1 MGKRIIKILKPILD
15 SVLDIIYP
23 EKSNCINCYADD
35 YIGLCPKCIN
45 SIKRIK
51 TEEKIKSFAYYNG
64 AIKKLILELKYKNN
78 FLAAKILGEF
88 ISALIKENNI
98 EADVILYVPLSKRS
112 YKKRGYNQSK
122 LIANIVSEKCNI
134 EISNSLIKVKNT
146 KEQKTLSKDE
156 RMSNLIDAFYIKDYN
171 EVKNKRVILI
181 DDVVTT
187 GATLLE
193 CEKILKKFN
202 ASTINI
208 LTVAKSNI

>member
-1 MGKRIIKILKPILD
+1 M
-15 SVLDIIYP
+15 
-23 EKSNCINCYADD
+23 
-35 YIGLCPKCIN
+35 
-45 SIKRIK
+45 
-51 TEEKIKSFAYYNG
+51 
-64 AIKKLILELKYKNN
+64 ELKYKNN